1 VGKLLPG
8 TSLAWVRETHG
19 NRKASHRGL
28 GGHRGRSGVVGKLL
42 PGTPLAWV
50 RESRGKEKYRT
61 EVSEATEGDPGRWG
75 NFCLGHPRLHPALPG
90 PELSVGCVMPRS
102 VLIAGCG
109 FVGLPLAQMFVST
122 GWETAALTASETSAA
137 SLHGQPFP
145 VHALDIT
152 ENDSFRHLARRR
164 FDVVIHCASSGRGD
178 ANAYTAVFL
187 AGTRNL
193 MTNLVYERLIFT
205 SSTSVYAQQDGS
217 WVDETSP
224 ADPAPKTGQIL
235 RETEDLVLASKGTVA
250 RLGGLYGP
258 GRCAPLKKLMEERA
272 SLEEDGA
279 RTMNTLH
286 QLDAAAALHFLAGTE
301 SRGLF
306 NVVDNEPVTEIEWF
320 RYVCQR
326 LNKPLPPSG
335 PRNLDRKRGW
345 TNKRV
350 SNRRLRSLGWSLNYP
365 TFREGLASMLGGDLG
380 A

>member
-1 VGKLLPG
+1 MPWTLL
-8 TSLAWVRETHG
+8 R
-19 NRKASHRGL
+19 R
-28 GGHRGRSGVVGKLL
+28 
-42 PGTPLAWV
+42 
-50 RESRGKEKYRT
+50 
-61 EVSEATEGDPGRWG
+61 
-75 NFCLGHPRLHPALPG
+75 
-90 PELSVGCVMPRS
+90 
-102 VLIAGCG
+102 
-109 FVGLPLAQMFVST
+109 
-122 GWETAALTASETSAA
+122 TASGTW
-137 SLHGQPFP
+137 
-145 VHALDIT
+145 
-152 ENDSFRHLARRR
+152 RRRR

-187 AGTRNL
+187 AGTQNL
-193 MTNLVYERLIFT
+193 MANLVYERLIFT

-235 RETEDLVLASKGTVA
+235 RQTEDLVLASEGTVA

-258 GRCAPLKKLMEERA
+258 GRCAPLKKLLEGRA
-272 SLEEDGA
+272 SIEEDGA

-306 NVVDNEPVTEIEWF
+306 NVVDNEPVTEIDWF

-326 LNKPLPPSG
+326 LNKPLPPNG

-350 SNRRLRSLGWSLNYP
+350 SNRRLRSLGWNPNYP
-365 TFREGLASMLGGDLG
+365 TFREGLASMLGE

>member
-1 VGKLLPG
+1 VLEASAWDTVGLGARITRQGESIAQRSRRSQREIGVSGGSFCLGYHWPG
-8 TSLAWVRETHG
+8 CQNRAPRRKHRREEDWKKT
-19 NRKASHRGL
+19 KAVSGL
-28 GGHRGRSGVVGKLL
+28 GGCH
-42 PGTPLAWV
+42 PGL
-50 RESRGKEKYRT
+50 R
-61 EVSEATEGDPGRWG
+61 
-75 NFCLGHPRLHPALPG
+75 PALPG
-90 PELSVGCVMPRS
+90 PELSVRCVMPKS

-109 FVGLPLAQMFVST
+109 FVGLPLARMFFST

-152 ENDSFRHLARRR
+152 ENDSFRRLARDR

-187 AGTRNL
+187 AGTQNL
-193 MTNLVYERLIFT
+193 MANLVYERLIFT

-235 RETEDLVLASKGTVA
+235 RQTEDLVLASEGTVA

-258 GRCAPLKKLMEERA
+258 GRCAPLKKLLEGRA
-272 SLEEDGA
+272 SIEEDGG

-286 QLDAAAALHFLAGTE
+286 QLDAAAALHFLAGSE

-306 NVVDNEPVTEIEWF
+306 NVVDNEPVTEIDWF

-326 LNKPLPPSG
+326 LNKPLPPNG

-350 SNRRLRSLGWSLNYP
+350 SNHRLRSLGWSPSYP
-365 TFREGLASMLGGDLG
+365 TFREGLASVLEGVVT
-380 A
+380 AC

>member
-1 VGKLLPG
+1 
-8 TSLAWVRETHG
+8 
-19 NRKASHRGL
+19 
-28 GGHRGRSGVVGKLL
+28 
-42 PGTPLAWV
+42 
-50 RESRGKEKYRT
+50 
-61 EVSEATEGDPGRWG
+61 
-75 NFCLGHPRLHPALPG
+75 
-90 PELSVGCVMPRS
+90 MPRS

-109 FVGLPLAQMFVST
+109 FVGLPLARIFVSA

-137 SLHGQPFP
+137 GLHGESFP
-145 VHALDIT
+145 AHALDISEKDGFT
-152 ENDSFRHLARRR
+152 RLARRH

-187 AGTRNL
+187 GGTQNL
-193 MTNLVYERLIFT
+193 MENLVYERLIFT

-235 RETEDLVLASKGTVA
+235 RQTEDLVLASEGTVA

-258 GRCAPLKKLMEERA
+258 GRCAPLKKLLEGRA
-272 SLEEDGA
+272 SIEEDGA
-279 RTMNTLH
+279 RMMNTLH

-306 NVVDNEPVTEIEWF
+306 NVVDNEPVMEIDWF
-320 RYVCQR
+320 RYVCQH
-326 LNKPLPPSG
+326 LNKPLPPNG

-365 TFREGLASMLGGDLG
+365 TFREGLASMLGGDVG